1 MKGRAGWATTERT
14 VSSAT
19 LSFGVWVSMGVAVCL
34 LALAVP
40 LPALALSVAPTSLS
54 FSTTPGGTPPASQS
68 ITFWKGGDRTKSY
81 TVSANSSWI
90 TVTPTSGTL
99 SSEQDL
105 ITVSVNPSGLSGG
118 SYATSVV
125 IAMEGF
131 KGRISRTTIP
141 VSLTVGGTST
151 TPSISLNPSALS
163 FSAVAG
169 GTAPAAQLITLTN
182 PSGGTL
188 SWTTSDNAAWLSLS
202 TGSGT
207 TTTETDSISA
217 TVNPTGLA
225 AGSYTAAITISA
237 TGAANTPQVIPVS
250 LMLSPAPTSSPV
262 ISLNVTSLTFTG
274 TSGASNPSAQSF
286 TISNTGTGT
295 MTWTAGDNATWL
307 TLSPASGTNTGT
319 VAAAVNLTGLSAG
332 TYSGTITV
340 SATGA
345 TSKTLPVSFTVNP
358 PTTGGT
364 ISLTWSANTESD
376 LAGYKVYVGTQSG
389 VYGPPITVGNVT
401 AYQLNNLAKNTT
413 YFVSITAVDTA
424 GNESLH
430 SAEVSKSIF

>member
-1 MKGRAGWATTERT
+1 MKAPGGRTKTERI
-14 VSSAT
+14 VSSAPV
-19 LSFGVWVSMGVAVCL
+19 LFGVWRSISVAVCL

-40 LPALALSVAPTSLS
+40 LPAWALSVAPTSLS
-54 FSTTPGGTPPASQS
+54 FSTTPGGTPPAPQS
-68 ITFWKGGDRTKSY
+68 ITFWKGGDRSKNW
-81 TVSANSSWI
+81 TVSANSSWV
-90 TVTPTSGTL
+90 TVTPASGTL
-99 SSEQDL
+99 SSEQDQ
-105 ITVSVNPSGLSGG
+105 IMVSVNPSGLSGG
-118 SYATSVV
+118 NYATSVV
-125 IAMEGF
+125 IAVQGL
-131 KGRISRTTIP
+131 KGRVNRTTIP
-141 VSLTVGGTST
+141 VSLTVDGTGSA
-151 TPSISLNPSALS
+151 PSISLSPSTLS
-163 FSAVAG
+163 FSGVAG
-169 GTAPAAQLITLTN
+169 GAAPATQLITLTN

-188 SWTTSDNAAWLSLS
+188 SWTTSDNAAWLTLS
-202 TGSGT
+202 TGSGA

-250 LMLSPAPTSSPV
+250 LTLSSAPTSSPV
-262 ISLNVTSLTFTG
+262 ISLNVSSLSFTG

-295 MTWTAGDNATWL
+295 LTWTAGDNAAWL
-307 TLSPASGTNTGT
+307 NLSPVSGTNTGT
-319 VAAAVNLTGLSAG
+319 VAAAVNLTGLTAG

-358 PTTGGT
+358 PTTTGT
-364 ISLTWSANTESD
+364 ASLTWSANTESD

-389 VYGPPITVGNVT
+389 VYGPPIAVGNVT
-401 AYQLNNLAKNTT
+401 AYQLKNLAMNTT

>member
-1 MKGRAGWATTERT
+1 MKVLAGLAKTERI
-14 VSSAT
+14 VSSTT
-19 LSFGVWVSMGVAVCL
+19 LSRGAWGSFGLGVCL

-54 FSTTPGGTPPASQS
+54 FSTTPEGTPSASQS
-68 ITFWKGGDRTKSY
+68 ITFWKGGDRTKNW
-81 TVSANSSWI
+81 TVSANSPWI
-90 TVTPTSGTL
+90 TVTPSAGTIA
-99 SSEQDL
+99 SEHDQ

-118 SYATSVV
+118 SYTTSVV

-141 VSLTVGGTST
+141 VSLTIGGSSP
-151 TPSISLNPSALS
+151 TPSISLSPSALS

-169 GTAPAAQLITLTN
+169 GTTPTAQLINLTN

-188 SWTTSDNAAWLSLS
+188 SWTTSENAAWLTLS

-217 TVNPTGLA
+217 TVNTAGLA
-225 AGSYTAAITISA
+225 AGTYTAAVTISA
-237 TGAANTPQVIPVS
+237 SGAANTPQAIPVS
-250 LMLSPAPTSSPV
+250 LTLSPAPTSNPV
-262 ISLNVTSLTFTG
+262 ISLNVPSLTFTG

-295 MTWTAGDNATWL
+295 LAWTAGDNAAWL
-307 TLSPASGTNTGT
+307 SLSPASGTNTGT
-319 VAAAVNLTGLSAG
+319 VAAAVTLTGLSAG

-345 TSKTLPVSFTVNP
+345 SSKTLPVSFTVNP
-358 PTTGGT
+358 PTTAGT
-364 ISLTWSANTESD
+364 LSLTWSANTETD

-389 VYGPPITVGNVT
+389 IYGQPLSVGNVT
-401 AYQLNNLAKNTT
+401 AYQLTNLTMNTT

>member
-1 MKGRAGWATTERT
+1 MKAAVCRLKTERI
-14 VSSAT
+14 VFSAP
-19 LSFGVWVSMGVAVCL
+19 LSCGVLGSIRAVVCL

-54 FSTTPGGTPPASQS
+54 FSTTPGGPPPASQTIS
-68 ITFWKGGDRTKSY
+68 FWKGGDRTKNYS
-81 TVSANSSWI
+81 VSATSPWV

-99 SSEQDL
+99 STEQDQV
-105 ITVSVNPSGLSGG
+105 TVSVNPSGLSGG
-118 SYATSVV
+118 NYASSVV
-125 IAMEGF
+125 IAVQGL
-131 KGRISRTTIP
+131 KGRINRTTIP
-141 VSLTVGGTST
+141 VSLTVGGTSS
-151 TPSISLNPSALS
+151 TPSISLSPSTLS
-163 FSAVAG
+163 FSGVVG
-169 GTAPAAQLITLTN
+169 GTAPTAQVITLTN

-237 TGAANTPQVIPVS
+237 AGAANTPQVIPVS
-250 LMLSPAPTSSPV
+250 LTLSSAPTSSPV
-262 ISLNVTSLTFTG
+262 ISLNVPSLSFTG
-274 TSGASNPSAQSF
+274 TSGGPNPSAQSF

-295 MTWTAGDNATWL
+295 LTWTAGDNAAWL
-307 TLSPASGTNTGT
+307 SLSPASGTNTGT
-319 VAAAVNLTGLSAG
+319 VSAAVNLTGLAAG
-332 TYSGTITV
+332 TYNGTVTV

-358 PTTGGT
+358 ATTTGA

-389 VYGPPITVGNVT
+389 VYGPPIAVGNVT

-424 GNESLH
+424 GNESLR
-430 SAEVSKSIF
+430 SAEVSKSIY

>member
-1 MKGRAGWATTERT
+1 M
-14 VSSAT
+14 
-19 LSFGVWVSMGVAVCL
+19 
-34 LALAVP
+34 ALAIP
-40 LPALALSVAPTSLS
+40 LPALALSVAPASLS
-54 FSTTPGGTPPASQS
+54 FSAISGHTPPASQS
-68 ITFWKGGDRTKSY
+68 LTLWKGGDRTKNY
-81 TVSANSSWI
+81 TVSANSSWV
-90 TVTPTSGTL
+90 TVTPSSGTL
-99 SSEQDL
+99 ASERDQL
-105 ITVSVNPSGLSGG
+105 TVSVNQAGLSGG
-118 SYATSVV
+118 SYATSIV
-125 IAMEGF
+125 IAVQGL
-131 KGRISRTTIP
+131 KGRINRTAIP
-141 VSLTVGGTST
+141 VSLTVSGTSSA
-151 TPSISLNPSALS
+151 PSISLSPSALN
-163 FSAVAG
+163 FSGIAG

-188 SWTTSDNAAWLSLS
+188 SWTTSDNAAWLILS

-217 TVNPTGLA
+217 TVNPAGLA
-225 AGSYTAAITISA
+225 AGSYTSAITISA

-250 LMLSPAPTSSPV
+250 LTLNTAPTSSPV
-262 ISLNVTSLTFTG
+262 ISLNVPSLSFTG
-274 TSGASNPSAQSF
+274 TSGGPNPSAQSF

-295 MTWTAGDNATWL
+295 LTWTAGDNAAWL
-307 TLSPASGTNTGT
+307 NLSPASGTNTGA
-319 VAAAVNLTGLSAG
+319 VSAAVNLTGLTAG
-332 TYSGTITV
+332 TYSGTITI

-345 TSKTLPVSFTVNP
+345 TSKTLPVSLTVNP
-358 PTTGGT
+358 TATTGT
-364 ISLTWSANTESD
+364 VSLTWSANTESD